1 MPYTELTTKTD
12 RSFTNRLLSVQIR
25 VPCDEAFL
33 GGSTGVGLEATAITS
48 GATSVKYLRSPEF
61 TLIASPCQN
70 EHVEK
75 NQTGAE
81 NEKFKIE
88 MLRKRKIA
96 NLSVRL
102 SQLNFYLP

>member
-1 MPYTELTTKTD
+1 
-12 RSFTNRLLSVQIR
+12 
-25 VPCDEAFL
+25 
-33 GGSTGVGLEATAITS
+33 
-48 GATSVKYLRSPEF
+48 
-61 TLIASPCQN
+61 
-70 EHVEK
+70 VEK